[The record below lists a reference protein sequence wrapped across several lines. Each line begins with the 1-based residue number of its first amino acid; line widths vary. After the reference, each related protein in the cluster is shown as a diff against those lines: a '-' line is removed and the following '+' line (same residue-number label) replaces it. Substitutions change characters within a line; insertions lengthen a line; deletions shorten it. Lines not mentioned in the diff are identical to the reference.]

1 MLIRRPLCE
10 VVNWNIVFMLCNKS
24 KVSVDLYVRSWIEMV
39 VIPDSITLG
48 TGRPLCEVVNWNFFV
63 LYVNAY
69 TTMSTSMWGRELKL
83 SICRKRRTHFR
94 RPLCEVVN
102 WNSYAH
108 HAAAPMS
115 RKVDLY
121 VRSWIEIYKELIEEK
136 TILVDLYV
144 RSWIEIKKERKK
156 RKMKTVDLY
165 VRSWI
170 EICIWSIYDQK
181 LVVDLYVRSWIE
193 IMDGKDHVEMELGRP
208 LCEVVNWNRSRSRW
222 KWHWMKSTSTW
233 GRELKYWI
241 T

>member
-1 MLIRRPLCE
+1 MWGRELKWSWSRIRSRLALVDLYVRSWIEISLFFMWMLIRQCRPLCE
-10 VVNWNIVFMLCNKS
+10 VVNWN
-24 KVSVDLYVRSWIEMV
+24 YQ
-39 VIPDSITLG
+39 
-48 TGRPLCEVVNWNFFV
+48 FV
-63 LYVNAY
+63 ENEGL
-69 TTMSTSMWGRELKL
+69 T
-83 SICRKRRTHFR
+83 F
-94 RPLCEVVN
+94 
-102 WNSYAH
+102 
-108 HAAAPMS
+108 
-115 RKVDLY
+115 VDLY